1 MRQAAKELRR
11 SDPAAGIAAF
21 VHAVAE
27 AKPGAERLLVPH
39 WRAADWEALFA
50 FARPQ
55 QVLRSAVLIEQDGSD
70 RALYFLVSGRLQV
83 VAVLGSDAPGVIA
96 TVDAGSVVGELAFFD
111 GRPRLAKVWA
121 VEDSALYRL
130 EFEDYRRFAD
140 AHPRQACELVFALGV
155 IVASRLR
162 RTQSRAGR

>member
-96 TVDAGSVVGELAFFD
+96 TVDAGSV
-111 GRPRLAKVWA
+111 
-121 VEDSALYRL
+121 
-130 EFEDYRRFAD
+130 
-140 AHPRQACELVFALGV
+140 
-155 IVASRLR
+155 
-162 RTQSRAGR
+162 